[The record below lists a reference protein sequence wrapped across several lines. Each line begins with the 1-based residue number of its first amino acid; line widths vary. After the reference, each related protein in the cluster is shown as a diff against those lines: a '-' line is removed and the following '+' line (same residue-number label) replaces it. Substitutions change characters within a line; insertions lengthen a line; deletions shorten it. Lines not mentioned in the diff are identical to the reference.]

1 MAKNDDAAEK
11 PERFGRLKQIRSAYR
26 ITKEAYPR
34 IGLLLAAIFL
44 GVLAV
49 FVVLA
54 LLVGPLFV
62 WLPIGVMLALLAT
75 TVIFGRRVEKAAYSR
90 IEGQAGAAASAL
102 QTLRRGWNVSPAVAI
117 TKNQDIVHRVVGR
130 PGIVLVGEGQP
141 SRVKNLLAAERKK
154 HVRVAGGAPVTEIV
168 VGDGEGEVQIRRLN
182 KHVMKLPATLQP
194 SEITDLLQRLKALD
208 AVRPQVPMPK
218 GPIPT
223 SLKGARQAMKGR

>member
-1 MAKNDDAAEK
+1 MAKNDAPAEK
-11 PERFGRLKQIRSAYR
+11 TSRLKQIRSAYQL
-26 ITKEAYPR
+26 TKKSDPKV
-34 IGLLLAAIFL
+34 GLVLAGIFL
-44 GVLAV
+44 GILAV
-49 FVVLA
+49 FVLVA
-54 LLVGPLFV
+54 LLTGYLLVFLPL
-62 WLPIGVMLALLAT
+62 GVAIAFLVVT
-75 TVIFGRRVEKAAYSR
+75 IVFGRKVEKAAYSQ

-102 QTLRRGWNVSPAVAI
+102 QTLRRGWTVTPAVAV
-117 TKNQDIVHRVVGR
+117 TKNADIVHRVVGR

-141 SRVKNLLAAERKK
+141 SRVKNLLTAEAKK
-154 HVRVAGGAPVTEIV
+154 HTRVAGGAPVTQIIA
-168 VGDGEGEVQIRRLN
+168 GQGEGEVDIRKLT

>member
-1 MAKNDDAAEK
+1 MAKNDDAPEK
-11 PERFGRLKQIRSAYR
+11 LGRLQQIRSAYR
-26 ITKEAYPR
+26 ITKEVEPR

-49 FVVLA
+49 FVAVA
-54 LLVGPLFV
+54 VLVGPLFV

-102 QTLRRGWNVSPAVAI
+102 QTLRRGWNVSPAIAI

-130 PGIVLVGEGQP
+130 PGIVLVGEGQS

-154 HVRVAGGAPVTEIV
+154 HIRVAGGAPVTEVV
-168 VGDGEGEVQIRRLN
+168 VGDGESEIGIRKLN
-182 KHVMKLPATLQP
+182 KHVMKLPATMQP